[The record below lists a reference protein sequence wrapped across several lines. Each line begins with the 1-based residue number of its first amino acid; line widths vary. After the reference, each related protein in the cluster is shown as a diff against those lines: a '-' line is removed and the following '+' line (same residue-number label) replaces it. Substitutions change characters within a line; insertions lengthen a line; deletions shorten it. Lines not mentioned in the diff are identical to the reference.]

1 MSARYAAYKLIEKVE
16 TGGYS
21 NIALGGMFSK
31 SDSLSDRD
39 KAFAARLFYGVT
51 ERKLTL
57 EHIIGAYVSK
67 PLQKLDRQV
76 RITLMMGVYQIMY
89 MDNVPDSAAV
99 NESVSLV
106 KKLGKASASGMVNAV
121 LRSIIR
127 DGKKIPPVKGD
138 KYDKMAV
145 EYSCPAE
152 LIRRICKGY
161 GEENT
166 VSLLEASLLPSV
178 TVLRTNVLKT
188 SSEELIASLKSRGIS
203 AQASEFEENA
213 VICDDLRDVE
223 RDPDFIAGNY
233 HVQDYSSQLCC
244 KAVSP
249 RKGETVI
256 DICAAPGGKSTLLAS
271 QLPDGSL
278 LVSNEVIRSRAVILK
293 ENLIKWGRD
302 HVVITQNDPADF
314 KKLNQAFDLI
324 LVDAPC
330 SGEGMFRKDR
340 EAIEEWSEAN
350 LHLCRERQK
359 RIISDIWD
367 SLKPG
372 GYFIYSTCTYNPEEN
387 ERIVEWIQE
396 KWGAES
402 IKIEH
407 PFPEIT
413 AAENPLYG
421 YRFYPHKVEGEG
433 FFISVLRKNEASG
446 GGGWKAKKTR
456 LSSPLRL
463 PEELTAL
470 LPDVATLAIR
480 NEDSRILILPA
491 SHPLTISSGDL

>member
-256 DICAAPGGKSTLLAS
+256 DICAAPGGKTFTMAEMMGDEGRIFACELHEKRTRLIVKGAERLGISCIEAVTNDARVYNEK
-271 QLPDGSL
+271 LPM
-278 LVSNEVIRSRAVILK
+278 
-293 ENLIKWGRD
+293 
-302 HVVITQNDPADF
+302 ADRV
-314 KKLNQAFDLI
+314 LCD
-324 LVDAPC
+324 VPC
-330 SGEGMFRKDR
+330 SGYGVIRGKPEIRYKPL
-340 EAIEEWSEAN
+340 SEAQR
-350 LHLCRERQK
+350 LPEIQLDILRTACRYVK
-359 RIISDIWD
+359 D
-367 SLKPG
+367 G
-372 GYFIYSTCTYNPEEN
+372 GLLVYSTCTVNIEEN
-387 ERIVEWIQE
+387 ECVIE
-396 KWGAES
+396 KFLAENS
-402 IKIEH
+402 DFHGEE
-407 PFPEIT
+407 FPEDMGDFFRGKFMT
-413 AAENPLYG
+413 AIFSKQFG
-421 YRFYPHKVEGEG
+421 GDG
-433 FFISVLRKNEASG
+433 FFICRMRKG
-446 GGGWKAKKTR
+446 KK
-456 LSSPLRL
+456 
-463 PEELTAL
+463 
-470 LPDVATLAIR
+470 
-480 NEDSRILILPA
+480 
-491 SHPLTISSGDL
+491 

>member
-89 MDNVPDSAAV
+89 MDNEPDSAAV

-188 SSEELIASLKSRGIS
+188 SSEELIASLKSRGIT

-256 DICAAPGGKSTLLAS
+256 DICAAPGGKTFTMAEMMGDEGRIFACELHEKRTGLIVKGAERLGISCIEAVTNDARVYNEK
-271 QLPDGSL
+271 LP
-278 LVSNEVIRSRAVILK
+278 V
-293 ENLIKWGRD
+293 
-302 HVVITQNDPADF
+302 ADRV
-314 KKLNQAFDLI
+314 LCD
-324 LVDAPC
+324 VPC
-330 SGEGMFRKDR
+330 SGYGVIRGKPEIRYKPL
-340 EAIEEWSEAN
+340 SEAQR
-350 LHLCRERQK
+350 LPEIQLDILRTACRYVK
-359 RIISDIWD
+359 D
-367 SLKPG
+367 G
-372 GYFIYSTCTYNPEEN
+372 GLLVYSTCTVNIEEN
-387 ERIVEWIQE
+387 ECVIE
-396 KWGAES
+396 K
-402 IKIEH
+402 
-407 PFPEIT
+407 FL
-413 AAENPLYG
+413 AENSD
-421 YRFYPHKVEGEG
+421 FHGEEFPKDMGDFFRGKFMSAIFSKQFGGDG
-433 FFISVLRKNEASG
+433 FFICRMRKG
-446 GGGWKAKKTR
+446 KK
-456 LSSPLRL
+456 
-463 PEELTAL
+463 
-470 LPDVATLAIR
+470 
-480 NEDSRILILPA
+480 
-491 SHPLTISSGDL
+491 

>member
-256 DICAAPGGKSTLLAS
+256 DICAAPGGKTFTMAEMMGDEGRIFACELHEKRTGLIVKGAERLGISCIEAVTNDARVYNEK
-271 QLPDGSL
+271 LP
-278 LVSNEVIRSRAVILK
+278 V
-293 ENLIKWGRD
+293 
-302 HVVITQNDPADF
+302 ADRV
-314 KKLNQAFDLI
+314 LCD
-324 LVDAPC
+324 VPC
-330 SGEGMFRKDR
+330 SGYGVIRGKPEIRYKPL
-340 EAIEEWSEAN
+340 SEAQR
-350 LHLCRERQK
+350 LPEIQLDILRTACRYVK
-359 RIISDIWD
+359 D
-367 SLKPG
+367 G
-372 GYFIYSTCTYNPEEN
+372 GLLVYSTCTVNIEEN
-387 ERIVEWIQE
+387 ECVIE
-396 KWGAES
+396 K
-402 IKIEH
+402 
-407 PFPEIT
+407 FL
-413 AAENPLYG
+413 AENSD
-421 YRFYPHKVEGEG
+421 FHGEEFPKDMG
-433 FFISVLRKNEASG
+433 DFFRGKFMSAIFQ
-446 GGGWKAKKTR
+446 
-456 LSSPLRL
+456 SSS
-463 PEELTAL
+463 A
-470 LPDVATLAIR
+470 AT
-480 NEDSRILILPA
+480 DF
-491 SHPLTISSGDL
+491 SSAA

>member
-1 MSARYAAYKLIEKVE
+1 MLHTSLSKKSKREDTPISLWAVC
-16 TGGYS
+16 S
-21 NIALGGMFSK
+21 QK

-203 AQASEFEENA
+203 AKASEVEKNA

-256 DICAAPGGKSTLLAS
+256 DICAAPGGKTFTMAEMMGDEGRIFACELHEKRTGLIVKGAERLGISCIEAVTNDARVYNEK
-271 QLPDGSL
+271 LPM
-278 LVSNEVIRSRAVILK
+278 
-293 ENLIKWGRD
+293 
-302 HVVITQNDPADF
+302 ADRV
-314 KKLNQAFDLI
+314 LCD
-324 LVDAPC
+324 VPC
-330 SGEGMFRKDR
+330 SGYGVIRGKPEIRYKPL
-340 EAIEEWSEAN
+340 SEASR
-350 LHLCRERQK
+350 LPEIQLDILRTACRYVK
-359 RIISDIWD
+359 D
-367 SLKPG
+367 G
-372 GYFIYSTCTYNPEEN
+372 GVLVYSTCTVNIEEN
-387 ERIVEWIQE
+387 ERVIE
-396 KWGAES
+396 KNS
-402 IKIEH
+402 
-407 PFPEIT
+407 
-413 AAENPLYG
+413 
-421 YRFYPHKVEGEG
+421 
-433 FFISVLRKNEASG
+433 LRKTVIFTA
-446 GGGWKAKKTR
+446 R
-456 LSSPLRL
+456 SSRGYGRFL
-463 PEELTAL
+463 PGK
-470 LPDVATLAIR
+470 
-480 NEDSRILILPA
+480 NS
-491 SHPLTISSGDL
+491 

>member
-21 NIALGGMFSK
+21 NIALDGMFSK

-256 DICAAPGGKSTLLAS
+256 DICAAPGGKTFTMAEMMGDEGRIFACELHEKRTGLIVKGAERLGISCIEAVTNDARVYNEK
-271 QLPDGSL
+271 LPM
-278 LVSNEVIRSRAVILK
+278 
-293 ENLIKWGRD
+293 
-302 HVVITQNDPADF
+302 ADRV
-314 KKLNQAFDLI
+314 LCD
-324 LVDAPC
+324 VPC
-330 SGEGMFRKDR
+330 SGYGVIRGKPEIRYKPL
-340 EAIEEWSEAN
+340 SEAQR
-350 LHLCRERQK
+350 LPEIQLDILRTACRYVK
-359 RIISDIWD
+359 D
-367 SLKPG
+367 G
-372 GYFIYSTCTYNPEEN
+372 GLLVYSTCTVNIEEN
-387 ERIVEWIQE
+387 ECVIE
-396 KWGAES
+396 K
-402 IKIEH
+402 
-407 PFPEIT
+407 FL
-413 AAENPLYG
+413 AENSD
-421 YRFYPHKVEGEG
+421 FHGEEFPKDMGDFFQGKFMSAIFSKQFGGDG
-433 FFISVLRKNEASG
+433 FFICRMRKG
-446 GGGWKAKKTR
+446 KK
-456 LSSPLRL
+456 
-463 PEELTAL
+463 
-470 LPDVATLAIR
+470 
-480 NEDSRILILPA
+480 
-491 SHPLTISSGDL
+491 

>member
-256 DICAAPGGKSTLLAS
+256 DICAAPGGQTFTMAEMMGDEGRIFACELHEKRTGLIVKGAERLGISCIEAVTNDARVYNEK
-271 QLPDGSL
+271 LP
-278 LVSNEVIRSRAVILK
+278 V
-293 ENLIKWGRD
+293 
-302 HVVITQNDPADF
+302 ADRV
-314 KKLNQAFDLI
+314 LCD
-324 LVDAPC
+324 VPC
-330 SGEGMFRKDR
+330 SGYGVIRGKPEIRYKPL
-340 EAIEEWSEAN
+340 SEAQR
-350 LHLCRERQK
+350 LPEIQLDILRTACRYVK
-359 RIISDIWD
+359 D
-367 SLKPG
+367 G
-372 GYFIYSTCTYNPEEN
+372 GLLVYSTCTVNIEEN
-387 ERIVEWIQE
+387 ECVIE
-396 KWGAES
+396 K
-402 IKIEH
+402 
-407 PFPEIT
+407 FL
-413 AAENPLYG
+413 AENSD
-421 YRFYPHKVEGEG
+421 FHGEEFPKDMGDFFRGKFMSAIFSKQFGGDG
-433 FFISVLRKNEASG
+433 FFICRMRKG
-446 GGGWKAKKTR
+446 KK
-456 LSSPLRL
+456 
-463 PEELTAL
+463 
-470 LPDVATLAIR
+470 
-480 NEDSRILILPA
+480 
-491 SHPLTISSGDL
+491 

>member
-145 EYSCPAE
+145 ESSCPAE

-256 DICAAPGGKSTLLAS
+256 DICAAPGGKTFTMAEMMGDEGRIFACELHEKRTGLIVKGAERLGISCIEAVTNDARVYNEK
-271 QLPDGSL
+271 LP
-278 LVSNEVIRSRAVILK
+278 V
-293 ENLIKWGRD
+293 
-302 HVVITQNDPADF
+302 ADRV
-314 KKLNQAFDLI
+314 LCD
-324 LVDAPC
+324 VPC
-330 SGEGMFRKDR
+330 SGYGVIRGKPEIRYKPL
-340 EAIEEWSEAN
+340 SEAQR
-350 LHLCRERQK
+350 LPEIQLDILRTACRYVK
-359 RIISDIWD
+359 D
-367 SLKPG
+367 G
-372 GYFIYSTCTYNPEEN
+372 GLLVYSTCTVNIEEN
-387 ERIVEWIQE
+387 ECVIE
-396 KWGAES
+396 K
-402 IKIEH
+402 
-407 PFPEIT
+407 FL
-413 AAENPLYG
+413 AENSD
-421 YRFYPHKVEGEG
+421 FHGEEFPKDMGDFFRGKFMSAIFSKQFGGDG
-433 FFISVLRKNEASG
+433 FFICRMRKG
-446 GGGWKAKKTR
+446 KK
-456 LSSPLRL
+456 
-463 PEELTAL
+463 
-470 LPDVATLAIR
+470 
-480 NEDSRILILPA
+480 
-491 SHPLTISSGDL
+491 

>member
-145 EYSCPAE
+145 GYSCPAE

-166 VSLLEASLLPSV
+166 VSLVEASLLPSV

-203 AQASEFEENA
+203 AKASEFEENA

-223 RDPDFIAGNY
+223 RDPDFIVGNY

-249 RKGETVI
+249 RREKRS
-256 DICAAPGGKSTLLAS
+256 STSA
-271 QLPDGSL
+271 
-278 LVSNEVIRSRAVILK
+278 
-293 ENLIKWGRD
+293 
-302 HVVITQNDPADF
+302 
-314 KKLNQAFDLI
+314 
-324 LVDAPC
+324 
-330 SGEGMFRKDR
+330 
-340 EAIEEWSEAN
+340 
-350 LHLCRERQK
+350 
-359 RIISDIWD
+359 
-367 SLKPG
+367 
-372 GYFIYSTCTYNPEEN
+372 
-387 ERIVEWIQE
+387 
-396 KWGAES
+396 
-402 IKIEH
+402 
-407 PFPEIT
+407 
-413 AAENPLYG
+413 
-421 YRFYPHKVEGEG
+421 
-433 FFISVLRKNEASG
+433 
-446 GGGWKAKKTR
+446 
-456 LSSPLRL
+456 PLR
-463 PEELTAL
+463 EER
-470 LPDVATLAIR
+470 PSPWR
-480 NEDSRILILPA
+480 R
-491 SHPLTISSGDL
+491 

>member
-21 NIALGGMFSK
+21 NIALDGMFSK

-256 DICAAPGGKSTLLAS
+256 DICAAPGGKTFTMAEMMGDEGRIFACELHEKRTGLIVKGAERLGISCIEAVTNDARVYNEK
-271 QLPDGSL
+271 LP
-278 LVSNEVIRSRAVILK
+278 V
-293 ENLIKWGRD
+293 
-302 HVVITQNDPADF
+302 ADRV
-314 KKLNQAFDLI
+314 LCD
-324 LVDAPC
+324 VPC
-330 SGEGMFRKDR
+330 SGYGVIRGKPEIRYKPL
-340 EAIEEWSEAN
+340 SEAQR
-350 LHLCRERQK
+350 LPEIQLDILRTACRYVK
-359 RIISDIWD
+359 D
-367 SLKPG
+367 G
-372 GYFIYSTCTYNPEEN
+372 GLLVYSTCTVNIEEN
-387 ERIVEWIQE
+387 ECVIE
-396 KWGAES
+396 K
-402 IKIEH
+402 
-407 PFPEIT
+407 FL
-413 AAENPLYG
+413 AENSD
-421 YRFYPHKVEGEG
+421 FHGEEFPKDMGDFFRGKFMSAIFSKQFGGDG
-433 FFISVLRKNEASG
+433 FFICRMRKG
-446 GGGWKAKKTR
+446 KK
-456 LSSPLRL
+456 
-463 PEELTAL
+463 
-470 LPDVATLAIR
+470 
-480 NEDSRILILPA
+480 
-491 SHPLTISSGDL
+491 

>member
-256 DICAAPGGKSTLLAS
+256 DICAAPGGKTFTMAEMMGDEGRIFACELHEKRTGLIVKGAERLGISCIEAVTNDARVYNEK
-271 QLPDGSL
+271 LP
-278 LVSNEVIRSRAVILK
+278 V
-293 ENLIKWGRD
+293 
-302 HVVITQNDPADF
+302 ADRV
-314 KKLNQAFDLI
+314 LCD
-324 LVDAPC
+324 VPC
-330 SGEGMFRKDR
+330 SGYGVIRGKPEIRYKPL
-340 EAIEEWSEAN
+340 SEAQR
-350 LHLCRERQK
+350 LPEIQLDILRTACRYVK
-359 RIISDIWD
+359 D
-367 SLKPG
+367 G
-372 GYFIYSTCTYNPEEN
+372 GLLVYSTCTVNIEEN
-387 ERIVEWIQE
+387 ECVIE
-396 KWGAES
+396 K
-402 IKIEH
+402 
-407 PFPEIT
+407 FL
-413 AAENPLYG
+413 AENSD
-421 YRFYPHKVEGEG
+421 FHGEESPKDMGDFFRGKFMSAIFSKQFGGDG
-433 FFISVLRKNEASG
+433 FFICRMRKG
-446 GGGWKAKKTR
+446 KK
-456 LSSPLRL
+456 
-463 PEELTAL
+463 
-470 LPDVATLAIR
+470 
-480 NEDSRILILPA
+480 
-491 SHPLTISSGDL
+491 

>member
-213 VICDDLRDVE
+213 VICDDLREVE

-256 DICAAPGGKSTLLAS
+256 DICAAPGGKTFTMAEMMGDEGRIFACELHEKRTGLIVKGAERLGISCIEAVTNDARVYNEK
-271 QLPDGSL
+271 LP
-278 LVSNEVIRSRAVILK
+278 V
-293 ENLIKWGRD
+293 
-302 HVVITQNDPADF
+302 ADRV
-314 KKLNQAFDLI
+314 LCD
-324 LVDAPC
+324 VPC
-330 SGEGMFRKDR
+330 SGYGVIRGKPEIRYKPL
-340 EAIEEWSEAN
+340 SEAQR
-350 LHLCRERQK
+350 LPEIQLDILRTACRYVK
-359 RIISDIWD
+359 D
-367 SLKPG
+367 G
-372 GYFIYSTCTYNPEEN
+372 GLLVYSTCTVNIEEN
-387 ERIVEWIQE
+387 ECVIE
-396 KWGAES
+396 K
-402 IKIEH
+402 
-407 PFPEIT
+407 FL
-413 AAENPLYG
+413 AENSD
-421 YRFYPHKVEGEG
+421 FHGEEFPKDMGDFFRGKFMSAIFSKQFGGDG
-433 FFISVLRKNEASG
+433 FFICRMRKG
-446 GGGWKAKKTR
+446 KK
-456 LSSPLRL
+456 
-463 PEELTAL
+463 
-470 LPDVATLAIR
+470 
-480 NEDSRILILPA
+480 
-491 SHPLTISSGDL
+491 

>member
-152 LIRRICKGY
+152 LIRRICEGY
-161 GEENT
+161 GEENA

-188 SSEELIASLKSRGIS
+188 TSEALIASLKSRGIS
-203 AQASEFEENA
+203 AKASGFEENA

-223 RDPDFIAGNY
+223 RDHDFIAGNY

-256 DICAAPGGKSTLLAS
+256 DICAAPGGKTFTMAETMGDEGRIFACELHEKRTGLIVKGAERLGISCIEAVTNDARVYNEK
-271 QLPDGSL
+271 LP
-278 LVSNEVIRSRAVILK
+278 V
-293 ENLIKWGRD
+293 
-302 HVVITQNDPADF
+302 ADRV
-314 KKLNQAFDLI
+314 LCD
-324 LVDAPC
+324 VPC
-330 SGEGMFRKDR
+330 SGYGVIRGKPEIRYKPL
-340 EAIEEWSEAN
+340 SEAQR
-350 LHLCRERQK
+350 LPEIQLDILRTACRYVK
-359 RIISDIWD
+359 D
-367 SLKPG
+367 G
-372 GYFIYSTCTYNPEEN
+372 GLLVYSTCTVNIEEN
-387 ERIVEWIQE
+387 ERVIE
-396 KWGAES
+396 KFLAENS
-402 IKIEH
+402 DFHGEE
-407 PFPEIT
+407 FPEDMGDFFRGKFMT
-413 AAENPLYG
+413 AIFSKQFG
-421 YRFYPHKVEGEG
+421 GDG
-433 FFISVLRKNEASG
+433 FFICRMRKG
-446 GGGWKAKKTR
+446 KK
-456 LSSPLRL
+456 
-463 PEELTAL
+463 
-470 LPDVATLAIR
+470 
-480 NEDSRILILPA
+480 
-491 SHPLTISSGDL
+491 

>member
-203 AQASEFEENA
+203 AKASEFEENA
-213 VICDDLRDVE
+213 AICDDLRDVE

-256 DICAAPGGKSTLLAS
+256 DICAAPGGKTFTMAEMMGDEGRIFACELHEKRTGLIVKGAERLGISCIEAVTNDARVYNEK
-271 QLPDGSL
+271 LPM
-278 LVSNEVIRSRAVILK
+278 
-293 ENLIKWGRD
+293 
-302 HVVITQNDPADF
+302 ADRV
-314 KKLNQAFDLI
+314 LCD
-324 LVDAPC
+324 VPC
-330 SGEGMFRKDR
+330 SGYGVIRGKPEIRYKPL
-340 EAIEEWSEAN
+340 SEAQR
-350 LHLCRERQK
+350 LPEIQLDILRTACRYVK
-359 RIISDIWD
+359 D
-367 SLKPG
+367 G
-372 GYFIYSTCTYNPEEN
+372 GLLVYSTCTVNIEEN
-387 ERIVEWIQE
+387 ECVIE
-396 KWGAES
+396 KFLGENS
-402 IKIEH
+402 DFHGEE
-407 PFPEIT
+407 FPEDMGDFFRGKFMT
-413 AAENPLYG
+413 AIFSKQFG
-421 YRFYPHKVEGEG
+421 GDG
-433 FFISVLRKNEASG
+433 FFICRMRKG
-446 GGGWKAKKTR
+446 KK
-456 LSSPLRL
+456 
-463 PEELTAL
+463 
-470 LPDVATLAIR
+470 
-480 NEDSRILILPA
+480 
-491 SHPLTISSGDL
+491 

>member
-1 MSARYAAYKLIEKVE
+1 MSARYAAYRLIEKVE

-67 PLQKLDRQV
+67 PLSKLDRQV

-152 LIRRICKGY
+152 LIRRICEGY
-161 GEENT
+161 GEENA

-188 SSEELIASLKSRGIS
+188 TSEALIASLKSRGIS
-203 AQASEFEENA
+203 AKACGFEENA

-256 DICAAPGGKSTLLAS
+256 DICAAPGGKTFTMAEMMGDEGRIFACELHEKRTGLIVKGAERLGISCIEAVTNDARVYNEK
-271 QLPDGSL
+271 LP
-278 LVSNEVIRSRAVILK
+278 V
-293 ENLIKWGRD
+293 
-302 HVVITQNDPADF
+302 ADRV
-314 KKLNQAFDLI
+314 LCD
-324 LVDAPC
+324 VPC
-330 SGEGMFRKDR
+330 SGYGVIRGKPEIRYKPL
-340 EAIEEWSEAN
+340 SEAQR
-350 LHLCRERQK
+350 LPEIQLDILRTACRYVK
-359 RIISDIWD
+359 D
-367 SLKPG
+367 G
-372 GYFIYSTCTYNPEEN
+372 GLLVYSTCTVNIEEN
-387 ERIVEWIQE
+387 ERVIE
-396 KWGAES
+396 KFLAENS
-402 IKIEH
+402 DFYGEE
-407 PFPEIT
+407 FPEDMGDFFRGKFMT
-413 AAENPLYG
+413 AIFSKQFG
-421 YRFYPHKVEGEG
+421 GDG
-433 FFISVLRKNEASG
+433 FFICRMRKG
-446 GGGWKAKKTR
+446 KK
-456 LSSPLRL
+456 
-463 PEELTAL
+463 
-470 LPDVATLAIR
+470 
-480 NEDSRILILPA
+480 
-491 SHPLTISSGDL
+491 

>member
-138 KYDKMAV
+138 KYAKMAV

-256 DICAAPGGKSTLLAS
+256 DICAAPGGKTFTMAEMMGDEGRIFACELHEKRTGLIVKGAERLGISCIEAVTNDARVYNEK
-271 QLPDGSL
+271 LPM
-278 LVSNEVIRSRAVILK
+278 
-293 ENLIKWGRD
+293 
-302 HVVITQNDPADF
+302 ADRV
-314 KKLNQAFDLI
+314 LCD
-324 LVDAPC
+324 VPC
-330 SGEGMFRKDR
+330 SGYGVIRGKPEIRYKPL
-340 EAIEEWSEAN
+340 SEAQR
-350 LHLCRERQK
+350 LPEIQLDILRTACRYVK
-359 RIISDIWD
+359 D
-367 SLKPG
+367 G
-372 GYFIYSTCTYNPEEN
+372 GLLVYSTCTVNIEEN
-387 ERIVEWIQE
+387 ECVIE
-396 KWGAES
+396 KFLAENS
-402 IKIEH
+402 DFHGEE
-407 PFPEIT
+407 FPEDMGDFFRGKFMT
-413 AAENPLYG
+413 AIFSKQFG
-421 YRFYPHKVEGEG
+421 GDG
-433 FFISVLRKNEASG
+433 FFICRMRKG
-446 GGGWKAKKTR
+446 KK
-456 LSSPLRL
+456 
-463 PEELTAL
+463 
-470 LPDVATLAIR
+470 
-480 NEDSRILILPA
+480 
-491 SHPLTISSGDL
+491 

>member
-188 SSEELIASLKSRGIS
+188 SSEELIASLKSRVIS

-256 DICAAPGGKSTLLAS
+256 DICAAPGGKTFTMAEMMGDEGRIFACELHEKRTGLIVKGAERLGISCIEAVTNDARVYNEK
-271 QLPDGSL
+271 LP
-278 LVSNEVIRSRAVILK
+278 V
-293 ENLIKWGRD
+293 
-302 HVVITQNDPADF
+302 ADRV
-314 KKLNQAFDLI
+314 LCD
-324 LVDAPC
+324 VPC
-330 SGEGMFRKDR
+330 SGYGVIRGKPEIRYKPL
-340 EAIEEWSEAN
+340 SEAQR
-350 LHLCRERQK
+350 LPEIQLDILRTACRYVK
-359 RIISDIWD
+359 D
-367 SLKPG
+367 G
-372 GYFIYSTCTYNPEEN
+372 GLLVYSTCTVNIEEN
-387 ERIVEWIQE
+387 ECVIE
-396 KWGAES
+396 K
-402 IKIEH
+402 
-407 PFPEIT
+407 FL
-413 AAENPLYG
+413 AENSD
-421 YRFYPHKVEGEG
+421 FHGEEFPKDMGDFFRGKFMSAIFSKQFGGDG
-433 FFISVLRKNEASG
+433 FFICRMRKG
-446 GGGWKAKKTR
+446 KK
-456 LSSPLRL
+456 
-463 PEELTAL
+463 
-470 LPDVATLAIR
+470 
-480 NEDSRILILPA
+480 
-491 SHPLTISSGDL
+491 

>member
-256 DICAAPGGKSTLLAS
+256 DICAAPGGKTFTMAEMMGDEGRIFACELHEKRTGLIVKGAERLGISCIEAVTNDARVYNEK
-271 QLPDGSL
+271 LP
-278 LVSNEVIRSRAVILK
+278 V
-293 ENLIKWGRD
+293 
-302 HVVITQNDPADF
+302 ADRV
-314 KKLNQAFDLI
+314 LCD
-324 LVDAPC
+324 VPC
-330 SGEGMFRKDR
+330 SGYGVIRGKPEIRYKPL
-340 EAIEEWSEAN
+340 SEAQR
-350 LHLCRERQK
+350 LPEIQLDILRTACRYVK
-359 RIISDIWD
+359 D
-367 SLKPG
+367 G
-372 GYFIYSTCTYNPEEN
+372 GLLVYSTCTVNIEEN
-387 ERIVEWIQE
+387 ECVIE
-396 KWGAES
+396 K
-402 IKIEH
+402 
-407 PFPEIT
+407 FL
-413 AAENPLYG
+413 AENSD
-421 YRFYPHKVEGEG
+421 FHGEEFPKDMG
-433 FFISVLRKNEASG
+433 DFFRGKFMSAIFSKQFG
-446 GGGWKAKKTR
+446 G
-456 LSSPLRL
+456 
-463 PEELTAL
+463 
-470 LPDVATLAIR
+470 D
-480 NEDSRILILPA
+480 
-491 SHPLTISSGDL
+491 

>member
-256 DICAAPGGKSTLLAS
+256 DICAAPGGKTFTMAEMMGDEGRIFACELHEKRTGLIVKGAERLGISCIEAVTNDARVYNEK
-271 QLPDGSL
+271 LP
-278 LVSNEVIRSRAVILK
+278 V
-293 ENLIKWGRD
+293 
-302 HVVITQNDPADF
+302 ADRV
-314 KKLNQAFDLI
+314 LCD
-324 LVDAPC
+324 VPC
-330 SGEGMFRKDR
+330 SGYGVIRGKPEIRYKPL
-340 EAIEEWSEAN
+340 SEAQR
-350 LHLCRERQK
+350 LPEIQLDILRTACRYVK
-359 RIISDIWD
+359 D
-367 SLKPG
+367 G
-372 GYFIYSTCTYNPEEN
+372 GLLVYSTCTVNIEEN
-387 ERIVEWIQE
+387 ECVIE
-396 KWGAES
+396 KFLAENS
-402 IKIEH
+402 DFHGEE
-407 PFPEIT
+407 FPEDMGVFFRGKFMT
-413 AAENPLYG
+413 AIFSKQFG
-421 YRFYPHKVEGEG
+421 GDG
-433 FFISVLRKNEASG
+433 FFICRMRKG
-446 GGGWKAKKTR
+446 KK
-456 LSSPLRL
+456 
-463 PEELTAL
+463 
-470 LPDVATLAIR
+470 
-480 NEDSRILILPA
+480 
-491 SHPLTISSGDL
+491 

>member
-188 SSEELIASLKSRGIS
+188 TSEELIASLKSRGIS
-203 AQASEFEENA
+203 AKASEFEEKA

-256 DICAAPGGKSTLLAS
+256 DICAAPGGKTFTMAEMMGDEGRIFACELHEKRTGLIVKGAERLGISCIEAVTNDARVYNEK
-271 QLPDGSL
+271 LPM
-278 LVSNEVIRSRAVILK
+278 
-293 ENLIKWGRD
+293 
-302 HVVITQNDPADF
+302 ADRV
-314 KKLNQAFDLI
+314 LCD
-324 LVDAPC
+324 VPC
-330 SGEGMFRKDR
+330 SGYGVIRGKPEIRYKPL
-340 EAIEEWSEAN
+340 SEAQR
-350 LHLCRERQK
+350 LPEIQLDILRTACRYVK
-359 RIISDIWD
+359 D
-367 SLKPG
+367 G
-372 GYFIYSTCTYNPEEN
+372 GLLVYSTCTVNIEEN
-387 ERIVEWIQE
+387 ECVIE
-396 KWGAES
+396 KFLAENS
-402 IKIEH
+402 DFHGEE
-407 PFPEIT
+407 FPEDMGDFFRGKFMT
-413 AAENPLYG
+413 AIFSKQFG
-421 YRFYPHKVEGEG
+421 GDG
-433 FFISVLRKNEASG
+433 FFICRMRKG
-446 GGGWKAKKTR
+446 KK
-456 LSSPLRL
+456 
-463 PEELTAL
+463 
-470 LPDVATLAIR
+470 
-480 NEDSRILILPA
+480 
-491 SHPLTISSGDL
+491 

>member
-256 DICAAPGGKSTLLAS
+256 DICAAPGGKTFTMAEMMGDEGRIFACELHEKRTGLIVKGAERLGISCIEAVTNDARVYNEK
-271 QLPDGSL
+271 LP
-278 LVSNEVIRSRAVILK
+278 V
-293 ENLIKWGRD
+293 
-302 HVVITQNDPADF
+302 ADRV
-314 KKLNQAFDLI
+314 LCD
-324 LVDAPC
+324 VPC
-330 SGEGMFRKDR
+330 SGYGVIRGKPEIRYKPL
-340 EAIEEWSEAN
+340 SEAQR
-350 LHLCRERQK
+350 LPEIQLDILRTACRYVK
-359 RIISDIWD
+359 D
-367 SLKPG
+367 G
-372 GYFIYSTCTYNPEEN
+372 GLLVYSTCTLNPEEN
-387 ERIVEWIQE
+387 GGVVGR
-396 KWGAES
+396 
-402 IKIEH
+402 
-407 PFPEIT
+407 FL
-413 AAENPLYG
+413 AENEDFEKCPFEWSG
-421 YRFYPHKVEGEG
+421 GRCEGELTLFPHLHKTDG
-433 FFISVLRKNEASG
+433 FYICKLKRRDKVRG
-446 GGGWKAKKTR
+446 
-456 LSSPLRL
+456 
-463 PEELTAL
+463 
-470 LPDVATLAIR
+470 
-480 NEDSRILILPA
+480 
-491 SHPLTISSGDL
+491 

>member
-233 HVQDYSSQLCC
+233 HIQDYSSQLCC

-256 DICAAPGGKSTLLAS
+256 DICAAPGGKTFTMAEMMGDEGRIFACELHEKRTGLIVKGAERLGISCIEAVTNDARVYNEK
-271 QLPDGSL
+271 LP
-278 LVSNEVIRSRAVILK
+278 V
-293 ENLIKWGRD
+293 
-302 HVVITQNDPADF
+302 ADRV
-314 KKLNQAFDLI
+314 LCD
-324 LVDAPC
+324 VPC
-330 SGEGMFRKDR
+330 SGYGVIRGKPEIRYKPL
-340 EAIEEWSEAN
+340 SEAQR
-350 LHLCRERQK
+350 LPEIQLDILRTACRYVK
-359 RIISDIWD
+359 D
-367 SLKPG
+367 G
-372 GYFIYSTCTYNPEEN
+372 GLLVYSTCTVNIEEN
-387 ERIVEWIQE
+387 ECVIE
-396 KWGAES
+396 K
-402 IKIEH
+402 
-407 PFPEIT
+407 FL
-413 AAENPLYG
+413 AENSD
-421 YRFYPHKVEGEG
+421 FHGEEFPKDMGDFFRGKFMSAIFSKQFGGDG
-433 FFISVLRKNEASG
+433 FFICRMRKG
-446 GGGWKAKKTR
+446 KK
-456 LSSPLRL
+456 
-463 PEELTAL
+463 
-470 LPDVATLAIR
+470 
-480 NEDSRILILPA
+480 
-491 SHPLTISSGDL
+491 

>member
-67 PLQKLDRQV
+67 SLQKLDRQV

-256 DICAAPGGKSTLLAS
+256 DICAAPGGKTFTMAEMMGDEGRIFACELHEKRTGLIVKGAERLGISCIEAVTNDARVYNEK
-271 QLPDGSL
+271 LP
-278 LVSNEVIRSRAVILK
+278 V
-293 ENLIKWGRD
+293 
-302 HVVITQNDPADF
+302 ADRV
-314 KKLNQAFDLI
+314 LCD
-324 LVDAPC
+324 VPC
-330 SGEGMFRKDR
+330 SGYGVIRGKPEIRYKPL
-340 EAIEEWSEAN
+340 SEAQR
-350 LHLCRERQK
+350 LPEIQLDILRTACRYVK
-359 RIISDIWD
+359 D
-367 SLKPG
+367 G
-372 GYFIYSTCTYNPEEN
+372 GLLVYSTCTVNIEEN
-387 ERIVEWIQE
+387 ECVIE
-396 KWGAES
+396 K
-402 IKIEH
+402 
-407 PFPEIT
+407 FL
-413 AAENPLYG
+413 AENSD
-421 YRFYPHKVEGEG
+421 FHGEEFPKDMGDFFRGKFMSAIFSKQFGGDG
-433 FFISVLRKNEASG
+433 FFICRMRKG
-446 GGGWKAKKTR
+446 KK
-456 LSSPLRL
+456 
-463 PEELTAL
+463 
-470 LPDVATLAIR
+470 
-480 NEDSRILILPA
+480 
-491 SHPLTISSGDL
+491 

>member
-256 DICAAPGGKSTLLAS
+256 DICAAPGGKTFTMAEMMGDEGRIFACELHEKRTGLIVKGAERLGISCIEAVTNDARVYNEK
-271 QLPDGSL
+271 LPM
-278 LVSNEVIRSRAVILK
+278 
-293 ENLIKWGRD
+293 
-302 HVVITQNDPADF
+302 ADRV
-314 KKLNQAFDLI
+314 LCD
-324 LVDAPC
+324 VPC
-330 SGEGMFRKDR
+330 SGYGVIRGKPEIRYKPL
-340 EAIEEWSEAN
+340 SEAQR
-350 LHLCRERQK
+350 LPEIQLDILRTACRYVK
-359 RIISDIWD
+359 D
-367 SLKPG
+367 G
-372 GYFIYSTCTYNPEEN
+372 GLLVYSTCTVNIEEN
-387 ERIVEWIQE
+387 ECVIE
-396 KWGAES
+396 K
-402 IKIEH
+402 
-407 PFPEIT
+407 FL
-413 AAENPLYG
+413 AENSD
-421 YRFYPHKVEGEG
+421 FHGEEFPKDMGDFFRGKFMSAIFSKQFGGDG
-433 FFISVLRKNEASG
+433 FFICRMRKG
-446 GGGWKAKKTR
+446 KK
-456 LSSPLRL
+456 
-463 PEELTAL
+463 
-470 LPDVATLAIR
+470 
-480 NEDSRILILPA
+480 
-491 SHPLTISSGDL
+491 

>member
-67 PLQKLDRQV
+67 PMQKLDRQV

-188 SSEELIASLKSRGIS
+188 TSEELIASLKSRGIS
-203 AQASEFEENA
+203 AKASDCEENA

-256 DICAAPGGKSTLLAS
+256 DICAAPGGKTFTMAEMMGDEGRIFACELHEKRTGLIVKGAERLGISCIEAVTNDARVYNEK
-271 QLPDGSL
+271 LPM
-278 LVSNEVIRSRAVILK
+278 
-293 ENLIKWGRD
+293 
-302 HVVITQNDPADF
+302 ADRV
-314 KKLNQAFDLI
+314 LCD
-324 LVDAPC
+324 VPC
-330 SGEGMFRKDR
+330 SGYGVIRGKPEIRYKPL
-340 EAIEEWSEAN
+340 SEAQR
-350 LHLCRERQK
+350 LPEIQLDILRTACRYVK
-359 RIISDIWD
+359 D
-367 SLKPG
+367 G
-372 GYFIYSTCTYNPEEN
+372 GLLVYSTCTVNIEEN
-387 ERIVEWIQE
+387 ECVIE
-396 KWGAES
+396 KFLAENS
-402 IKIEH
+402 DFHGEE
-407 PFPEIT
+407 FPEDMGDFFRGKFMT
-413 AAENPLYG
+413 AIFSKQFG
-421 YRFYPHKVEGEG
+421 GDG
-433 FFISVLRKNEASG
+433 FFICRMRKG
-446 GGGWKAKKTR
+446 KK
-456 LSSPLRL
+456 
-463 PEELTAL
+463 
-470 LPDVATLAIR
+470 
-480 NEDSRILILPA
+480 
-491 SHPLTISSGDL
+491 

>member
-188 SSEELIASLKSRGIS
+188 TSEELIASLKSRGIS
-203 AQASEFEENA
+203 ACLLYTS
-213 VICDDLRDVE
+213 
-223 RDPDFIAGNY
+223 P
-233 HVQDYSSQLCC
+233 
-244 KAVSP
+244 SP
-249 RKGETVI
+249 R
-256 DICAAPGGKSTLLAS
+256 D
-271 QLPDGSL
+271 
-278 LVSNEVIRSRAVILK
+278 
-293 ENLIKWGRD
+293 
-302 HVVITQNDPADF
+302 
-314 KKLNQAFDLI
+314 
-324 LVDAPC
+324 C
-330 SGEGMFRKDR
+330 S
-340 EAIEEWSEAN
+340 
-350 LHLCRERQK
+350 
-359 RIISDIWD
+359 
-367 SLKPG
+367 
-372 GYFIYSTCTYNPEEN
+372 
-387 ERIVEWIQE
+387 
-396 KWGAES
+396 
-402 IKIEH
+402 
-407 PFPEIT
+407 
-413 AAENPLYG
+413 
-421 YRFYPHKVEGEG
+421 
-433 FFISVLRKNEASG
+433 
-446 GGGWKAKKTR
+446 
-456 LSSPLRL
+456 
-463 PEELTAL
+463 
-470 LPDVATLAIR
+470 
-480 NEDSRILILPA
+480 
-491 SHPLTISSGDL
+491 

>member
-161 GEENT
+161 VEENT

-256 DICAAPGGKSTLLAS
+256 DICAAPGGKTFTMAEMMGDEGRIFACELHEKRTGLIVKGAERLGISCIEAVTNDARVYNEK
-271 QLPDGSL
+271 LP
-278 LVSNEVIRSRAVILK
+278 V
-293 ENLIKWGRD
+293 
-302 HVVITQNDPADF
+302 ADRV
-314 KKLNQAFDLI
+314 LCD
-324 LVDAPC
+324 VPC
-330 SGEGMFRKDR
+330 SGYGVIRGKPEIRYKPL
-340 EAIEEWSEAN
+340 SEAQR
-350 LHLCRERQK
+350 LPEIQLDILRTACRYVK
-359 RIISDIWD
+359 D
-367 SLKPG
+367 G
-372 GYFIYSTCTYNPEEN
+372 GLLVYSTCTVNIEEN
-387 ERIVEWIQE
+387 ECVIE
-396 KWGAES
+396 K
-402 IKIEH
+402 
-407 PFPEIT
+407 FL
-413 AAENPLYG
+413 AENSD
-421 YRFYPHKVEGEG
+421 FHGEEFPKDMGDFFRGKFMSAIFSKQFGGDG
-433 FFISVLRKNEASG
+433 FFICRMRKG
-446 GGGWKAKKTR
+446 KK
-456 LSSPLRL
+456 
-463 PEELTAL
+463 
-470 LPDVATLAIR
+470 
-480 NEDSRILILPA
+480 
-491 SHPLTISSGDL
+491 

>member
-256 DICAAPGGKSTLLAS
+256 DICAAPGGKTFTMAEMMGDEGRIFACELHEKRTGLIVKGAERLGISCIEAVTNDARVYNEK
-271 QLPDGSL
+271 LP
-278 LVSNEVIRSRAVILK
+278 V
-293 ENLIKWGRD
+293 
-302 HVVITQNDPADF
+302 ADRV
-314 KKLNQAFDLI
+314 LCD
-324 LVDAPC
+324 VPC
-330 SGEGMFRKDR
+330 SGYGVIRGKPEIRYKPL
-340 EAIEEWSEAN
+340 SEAQR
-350 LHLCRERQK
+350 LPEIQLDILRTACRYVK
-359 RIISDIWD
+359 D
-367 SLKPG
+367 G
-372 GYFIYSTCTYNPEEN
+372 GLLVYSTCTVNIEEN
-387 ERIVEWIQE
+387 ECVIE
-396 KWGAES
+396 K
-402 IKIEH
+402 
-407 PFPEIT
+407 FL
-413 AAENPLYG
+413 AENSD
-421 YRFYPHKVEGEG
+421 FHGEEFPKDMGDFFRGKFMSAIFSKQFGGDG
-433 FFISVLRKNEASG
+433 FFICRMRKG
-446 GGGWKAKKTR
+446 KK
-456 LSSPLRL
+456 
-463 PEELTAL
+463 
-470 LPDVATLAIR
+470 
-480 NEDSRILILPA
+480 
-491 SHPLTISSGDL
+491 

>member
-178 TVLRTNVLKT
+178 MVLRTNVLKT

-256 DICAAPGGKSTLLAS
+256 DICAAPGGKTFTMAEMMGDEGRIFACELHEKRTGLIVKGAERLGISCIEAVTNDARVYNEK
-271 QLPDGSL
+271 LP
-278 LVSNEVIRSRAVILK
+278 V
-293 ENLIKWGRD
+293 
-302 HVVITQNDPADF
+302 ADRV
-314 KKLNQAFDLI
+314 LCD
-324 LVDAPC
+324 VPC
-330 SGEGMFRKDR
+330 SGYGVIRGKPEIRYKPL
-340 EAIEEWSEAN
+340 SEAQR
-350 LHLCRERQK
+350 LPEIQLDILRTACRYVK
-359 RIISDIWD
+359 D
-367 SLKPG
+367 G
-372 GYFIYSTCTYNPEEN
+372 GLLVYSTCTVNIEEN
-387 ERIVEWIQE
+387 ECVIE
-396 KWGAES
+396 K
-402 IKIEH
+402 
-407 PFPEIT
+407 FL
-413 AAENPLYG
+413 AENSD
-421 YRFYPHKVEGEG
+421 FHGEEFPKDMGDFFRGKFMSAIFSKQFGGDG
-433 FFISVLRKNEASG
+433 FFICRMRKG
-446 GGGWKAKKTR
+446 KK
-456 LSSPLRL
+456 
-463 PEELTAL
+463 
-470 LPDVATLAIR
+470 
-480 NEDSRILILPA
+480 
-491 SHPLTISSGDL
+491 

>member
-152 LIRRICKGY
+152 LIRRICEGY
-161 GEENT
+161 GEENA

-188 SSEELIASLKSRGIS
+188 TSEALIASLKSRGIS
-203 AQASEFEENA
+203 AEASGFEENA

-244 KAVSP
+244 KTVSP

-256 DICAAPGGKSTLLAS
+256 DICAAPGGKTFTMAEMMGDEGRIFACELHEKRTGLIVKGAERLGISCIEAVTNDARVYNEK
-271 QLPDGSL
+271 LP
-278 LVSNEVIRSRAVILK
+278 V
-293 ENLIKWGRD
+293 
-302 HVVITQNDPADF
+302 ADRV
-314 KKLNQAFDLI
+314 LCD
-324 LVDAPC
+324 VPC
-330 SGEGMFRKDR
+330 SGYGVIRGKPEIRYKPL
-340 EAIEEWSEAN
+340 SEAQR
-350 LHLCRERQK
+350 LPEIQLDILRTACRYVK
-359 RIISDIWD
+359 D
-367 SLKPG
+367 G
-372 GYFIYSTCTYNPEEN
+372 GLLVYSTCTVNIEEN
-387 ERIVEWIQE
+387 ERVIE
-396 KWGAES
+396 KFLAENS
-402 IKIEH
+402 DFHGEE
-407 PFPEIT
+407 FPEDMGDFFRGKFMT
-413 AAENPLYG
+413 AIFSKQFG
-421 YRFYPHKVEGEG
+421 GDG
-433 FFISVLRKNEASG
+433 FFICRMRKG
-446 GGGWKAKKTR
+446 KK
-456 LSSPLRL
+456 
-463 PEELTAL
+463 
-470 LPDVATLAIR
+470 
-480 NEDSRILILPA
+480 
-491 SHPLTISSGDL
+491 

>member
-99 NESVSLV
+99 NESVSLI

-256 DICAAPGGKSTLLAS
+256 DICAAPGGKTFTMAEMMGDEGRIFACELHEKRTGLIVKGAERLGISCIEAVTNDARVYNEK
-271 QLPDGSL
+271 LPM
-278 LVSNEVIRSRAVILK
+278 
-293 ENLIKWGRD
+293 
-302 HVVITQNDPADF
+302 ADRV
-314 KKLNQAFDLI
+314 LCD
-324 LVDAPC
+324 VPC
-330 SGEGMFRKDR
+330 SGYGVIRGKPEIRYKPL
-340 EAIEEWSEAN
+340 SEAQR
-350 LHLCRERQK
+350 LPEIQLDILRTACRYVK
-359 RIISDIWD
+359 D
-367 SLKPG
+367 G
-372 GYFIYSTCTYNPEEN
+372 GLLVYSTCTVNIEEN
-387 ERIVEWIQE
+387 ECVIE
-396 KWGAES
+396 KFLGENS
-402 IKIEH
+402 DFHGEE
-407 PFPEIT
+407 FPEDMGDFFRGKFMT
-413 AAENPLYG
+413 AIFSKQFG
-421 YRFYPHKVEGEG
+421 GDG
-433 FFISVLRKNEASG
+433 FFICRMRKG
-446 GGGWKAKKTR
+446 KK
-456 LSSPLRL
+456 
-463 PEELTAL
+463 
-470 LPDVATLAIR
+470 
-480 NEDSRILILPA
+480 
-491 SHPLTISSGDL
+491 